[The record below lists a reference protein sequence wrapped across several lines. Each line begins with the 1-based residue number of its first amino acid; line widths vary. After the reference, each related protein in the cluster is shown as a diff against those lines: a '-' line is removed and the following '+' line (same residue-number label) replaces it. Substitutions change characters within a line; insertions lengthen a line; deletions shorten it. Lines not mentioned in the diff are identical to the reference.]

1 MKAGPATSTGRPR
14 RVQLAGALL
23 VSSLSLLVIA
33 CGITLS
39 AGDDETELFKRLT
52 ITGDIHHDSTLTL
65 KLEYAQVYPVDV
77 RAACDLLIVDP
88 DWTPTP
94 KPSPGPTPTATEV
107 VIPKV
112 RPTPSNTLYEI
123 LAETLPANPEGGAV
137 DEATPVPGAIERQF
151 TAPGEPSQY
160 IVRCYTPDD
169 VNNAIAER
177 FTIEAPPTPSP

>member
-1 MKAGPATSTGRPR
+1 M
-14 RVQLAGALL
+14 
-23 VSSLSLLVIA
+23 A

-52 ITGDIHHDSTLTL
+52 ITGDLLPNSTLTL
-65 KLEYAQVYPVDV
+65 RLEYARVYPVDV
-77 RAACDLLIVDP
+77 RAVCNLLLEDP

-137 DEATPVPGAIERQF
+137 DEATPVPGVIERQF
-151 TAPGEPSQY
+151 TVPGEPGHY
-160 IVRCYTPDD
+160 IVRCYTPLDE
-169 VNNAIAER
+169 NNAIAES
-177 FTIEAPPTPSP
+177 FTIEALPTPSP